1 MSYSDT
7 VILYHLRPLFIVIGD
22 LFLMQQVDA
31 CIANCDQMLRD
42 SEIVI
47 VCDL

>member
-1 MSYSDT
+1 M
-7 VILYHLRPLFIVIGD
+7 GD
-22 LFLMQQVDA
+22 MFLISGSQQVNA

-47 VCDL
+47 VGDLYIGNYYHPFSQQQYC